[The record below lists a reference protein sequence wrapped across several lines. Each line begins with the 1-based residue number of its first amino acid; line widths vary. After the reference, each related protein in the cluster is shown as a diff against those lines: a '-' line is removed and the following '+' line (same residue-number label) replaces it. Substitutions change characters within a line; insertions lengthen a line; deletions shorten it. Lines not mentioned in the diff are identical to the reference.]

1 MTEAERREAARK
13 FINEWRGKGDEKQDS
28 QRFWLSLLHDVYGM
42 EDALQNVQFE
52 RRVLVD
58 GQQKYIDAYLP
69 ETRVMIEQKGM
80 TKDLT
85 KPEPQSGGIMLTPY
99 QQAKRYANNMPL
111 DEMPRY
117 IVTCNFQEFRIYDQ
131 NKPGQ
136 DPEVIQLD
144 ALQDASYRMEF
155 LVKKEH
161 ASLSEEMKIS
171 MQAGEIVGK
180 LYDAFYCSMTI
191 SHHIRQST

>member
-1 MTEAERREAARK
+1 M
-13 FINEWRGKGDEKQDS
+13 
-28 QRFWLSLLHDVYGM
+28 
-42 EDALQNVQFE
+42 
-52 RRVLVD
+52 D
-58 GQQKYIDAYLP
+58 GQQKYIDVYLP
-69 ETRVMIEQKGM
+69 ETMVMIEQKGM
-80 TKDLT
+80 THDLT
-85 KPEPQSGGIMLTPY
+85 KPEPQSGDIMLTPY

-136 DPEVIQLD
+136 DPEVIRLE
-144 ALQDASYRMEF
+144 ALQDAAYRMEF

-171 MQAGEIVGK
+171 IPERTGYQNVGEASIKKRSDFEETVRKEEQALVKGVSPAVLAGYLQKISKREIG
-180 LYDAFYCSMTI
+180 LLGRI
-191 SHHIRQST
+191 LHHI

>member
-1 MTEAERREAARK
+1 
-13 FINEWRGKGDEKQDS
+13 
-28 QRFWLSLLHDVYGM
+28 
-42 EDALQNVQFE
+42 
-52 RRVLVD
+52 
-58 GQQKYIDAYLP
+58 
-69 ETRVMIEQKGM
+69 
-80 TKDLT
+80 
-85 KPEPQSGGIMLTPY
+85 
-99 QQAKRYANNMPL
+99 MPL

-144 ALQDASYRMEF
+144 ALQDATYRLEF
-155 LVKKEH
+155 LVKKKH

-180 LYDAFYCSMTI
+180 LYDAFYKQYKDPTTERAQKRLNALCVRLVFCLYSEDSGLFG
-191 SHHIRQST
+191 SHAMFHDYLESYPTKHMRDALIKLFKVLDQPEDERDPYLNEDLAAFPYVNG